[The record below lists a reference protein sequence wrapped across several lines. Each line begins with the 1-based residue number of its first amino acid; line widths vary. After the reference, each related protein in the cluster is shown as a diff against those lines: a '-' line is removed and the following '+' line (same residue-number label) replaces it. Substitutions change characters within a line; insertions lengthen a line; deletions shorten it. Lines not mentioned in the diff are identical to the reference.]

1 MLHKFK
7 KIDYSIVFILL
18 ILMVIS
24 IMAIYSTTTG
34 RPKVEGFTKNMIVF
48 YVLGFVVFFG
58 MSMINYKFIVKNYLY
73 IYGLGLLLL
82 VLVLFIGNEYYGAQ
96 GWLSIGGVSLQPS
109 ELFKLCL
116 IVMLST
122 LLARKKNRPL
132 FLGRDVIPI
141 SLCVLPPLLLVLL
154 QNDLGAV
161 LSYIFIWIG
170 LLWIGN
176 IKFSHALIG
185 FVLAVSAIVAG
196 IQAYIHY
203 HDEITGFLKDIKRA
217 HWAERFDPWLVPEL
231 TSRDVLWQTYN
242 AKLAIGSGGVT
253 GKGYMEGTTVQS
265 NRVPLAYADSIFVQ
279 IGEEFGF
286 VGASVLLLLYFIL
299 IHRLVLIALECK
311 DRVGAYLIVGII
323 AMILYQVFVNI
334 GPFIGLMPLTGITL
348 PFISY
353 GGTSLLINMISMG
366 IAMSIKVHT
375 EDNEDILGS
384 AEQPSITELV
394 MKLFRRKPVQQE
406 QPEQ

>member
-7 KIDYSIVFILL
+7 KIDYSIVFILV

-24 IMAIYSTTTG
+24 ILSIYSTTFG
-34 RPKVEGFTKNMIVF
+34 RPKLEGLTQSSIMYYI
-48 YVLGFVVFFG
+48 LGFVVFFG
-58 MSMINYKFIVKNYLY
+58 MSMINYKFIIKNYLY
-73 IYGLGLLLL
+73 IYGIGMLLLIF
-82 VLVLFIGNEYYGAQ
+82 VMFFGKEYYGAK
-96 GWLSIGGVSLQPS
+96 GWLSIFGVSLQPA

-116 IVMLST
+116 IVFLSA

-132 FLGRDVIPI
+132 YFGRDVIPV

-154 QNDLGAV
+154 QNDLGNA
-161 LSYIFIWIG
+161 LSYVIILVG

-176 IKFSHALIG
+176 IKFTHALIG
-185 FVLAVSAIVAG
+185 FVIAVAAFVGG

-203 HDEITGFLKDIKRA
+203 HDEIVKFLKDVGRS
-217 HWAERFDPWLVPEL
+217 HWADRFDPWLVPDQ

-242 AKLAIGSGGVT
+242 AKLAIGSGGIS
-253 GKGYMEGTTVQS
+253 GKGYMEGTTIQS

-311 DRVGAYLIVGII
+311 DRAGPYLIVGII
-323 AMILYQVFVNI
+323 AMLLYQIFVNI

-348 PFISY
+348 PFISS
-353 GGTSLLINMISMG
+353 GGTSIMINMISMG
-366 IAMSIKVHT
+366 IVMSIKVHT
-375 EDNEDILGS
+375 EENEDILGS
-384 AEQPSITELV
+384 AEQPGITDIVL
-394 MKLFRRKPVQQE
+394 KLFRRKPTQQE
-406 QPEQ
+406 Q

>member
-24 IMAIYSTTTG
+24 ILSIYSTTFG
-34 RPKVEGFTKNMIVF
+34 RPKLEGLTKSAVMYYI
-48 YVLGFVVFFG
+48 LGFVVFFG
-58 MSMINYKFIVKNYLY
+58 ISMINYKFIIKNYLY
-73 IYGLGLLLL
+73 IYGVGMLLL
-82 VLVLFIGNEYYGAQ
+82 VFVIFFGKEYYGAK
-96 GWLSIGGVSLQPS
+96 GWLSIFGVSLQPA

-116 IVMLST
+116 IVFLSAF
-122 LLARKKNRPL
+122 LARKKNRPL
-132 FLGRDVIPI
+132 YFGRDVIPI

-154 QNDLGAV
+154 QNDLGNA
-161 LSYIFIWIG
+161 LSYVVILVG

-176 IKFSHALIG
+176 IKFTHALIG
-185 FVLAVSAIVAG
+185 FIIAVAAFIGG

-203 HDEITGFLKDIKRA
+203 HDEIVKFLKDVGRS
-217 HWAERFDPWLVPEL
+217 HWADRFDPWLVPEL

-242 AKLAIGSGGVT
+242 AKLAIGSGGIT
-253 GKGYMEGTTVQS
+253 GKGYLEGTTIQS

-286 VGASVLLLLYFIL
+286 IGASVLLLLYFIL

-311 DRVGAYLIVGII
+311 DRAGPYLIVGII
-323 AMILYQVFVNI
+323 AMLLYQIFVNI

-348 PFISY
+348 PFISS
-353 GGTSLLINMISMG
+353 GGTSIMINMVSMG
-366 IAMSIKVHT
+366 IVMSIKVHT
-375 EDNEDILGS
+375 EENEDILGS
-384 AEQPSITELV
+384 SEQPGITELV
-394 MKLFRRKPVQQE
+394 MKLFRRNPSQQE
-406 QPEQ
+406 Q

>member
-7 KIDYSIVFILL
+7 KIDYSIVFILV

-24 IMAIYSTTTG
+24 ILSIYSTTFG
-34 RPKVEGFTKNMIVF
+34 RPKLEGLTQSSIMYYI
-48 YVLGFVVFFG
+48 LGFVVFFG
-58 MSMINYKFIVKNYLY
+58 MSMINYKFIIKNYLY
-73 IYGLGLLLL
+73 IYGVGMLLL
-82 VLVLFIGNEYYGAQ
+82 VFVMFFGKEYYGAK
-96 GWLSIGGVSLQPS
+96 GWLSIFGVSLQPA

-116 IVMLST
+116 IVFLSA

-132 FLGRDVIPI
+132 YFGRDVIPV

-154 QNDLGAV
+154 QNDLGNA
-161 LSYIFIWIG
+161 LSYVIILVG

-185 FVLAVSAIVAG
+185 FVIAVAAFVGG

-203 HDEITGFLKDIKRA
+203 HDEIVKFLKDVGRS
-217 HWAERFDPWLVPEL
+217 HWADRFDPWLVPDQ

-242 AKLAIGSGGVT
+242 AKLAIGSGGIS
-253 GKGYMEGTTVQS
+253 GKGYLEGTTIQS

-311 DRVGAYLIVGII
+311 DRAGPYLIVGII
-323 AMILYQVFVNI
+323 AMLLYQIFVNI

-348 PFISY
+348 PFISS
-353 GGTSLLINMISMG
+353 GGTSIMINMISMG
-366 IAMSIKVHT
+366 IVMSIKVHT
-375 EDNEDILGS
+375 EENEDILGS
-384 AEQPSITELV
+384 AEQPGITDIVL
-394 MKLFRRKPVQQE
+394 KLFRRKPSQQE
-406 QPEQ
+406 Q

>member
-24 IMAIYSTTTG
+24 ILSIYSTTFG
-34 RPKVEGFTKNMIVF
+34 RPKLEGLTKSAVLYYI
-48 YVLGFVVFFG
+48 LGFVVFFG
-58 MSMINYKFIVKNYLY
+58 MTMINYKFIIKNYLY
-73 IYGLGLLLL
+73 IYGVGMLLLIF
-82 VLVLFIGNEYYGAQ
+82 VMFFGKEYYGAK
-96 GWLSIGGVSLQPS
+96 GWLSIFGVSLQPA

-116 IVMLST
+116 IVFLSAF
-122 LLARKKNRPL
+122 LARKKNRPL
-132 FLGRDVIPI
+132 YFGRDVIPI

-154 QNDLGAV
+154 QNDLGNA
-161 LSYIFIWIG
+161 LSYVVILVG

-176 IKFSHALIG
+176 IKFTHALIG
-185 FVLAVSAIVAG
+185 FIIAVAAFIGG

-203 HDEITGFLKDIKRA
+203 HDEIVKFLKDVGRS
-217 HWAERFDPWLVPEL
+217 HWADRFDPWLVPEL

-242 AKLAIGSGGVT
+242 AKLAIGSGGIT
-253 GKGYMEGTTVQS
+253 GKGYLEGTTIQS

-286 VGASVLLLLYFIL
+286 IGASVLLLLYFIL

-311 DRVGAYLIVGII
+311 DRAGPYLIVGII
-323 AMILYQVFVNI
+323 AMLLYQIFVNI

-348 PFISY
+348 PFISS
-353 GGTSLLINMISMG
+353 GGTSIMINMISMG
-366 IAMSIKVHT
+366 IVMSIKVHT
-375 EDNEDILGS
+375 EENEDILGS
-384 AEQPSITELV
+384 AEQPGITEMV
-394 MKLFRRKPVQQE
+394 MKLFRRKSTQQE
-406 QPEQ
+406 Q

>member
-24 IMAIYSTTTG
+24 ILSIYSTTFG
-34 RPKVEGFTKNMIVF
+34 RPKLEGLTKSAVLYYI
-48 YVLGFVVFFG
+48 LGFVVFFG
-58 MSMINYKFIVKNYLY
+58 MTMINYKFIIKNYLY
-73 IYGLGLLLL
+73 IYGVGILLLIF
-82 VLVLFIGNEYYGAQ
+82 VMFFGKEYYGAK
-96 GWLSIGGVSLQPS
+96 GWLSIFGVSLQPA

-116 IVMLST
+116 IVFLSAF
-122 LLARKKNRPL
+122 LARKKNRPL
-132 FLGRDVIPI
+132 YFGRDVIPI

-154 QNDLGAV
+154 QNDLGNA
-161 LSYIFIWIG
+161 LSYVVILVG

-176 IKFSHALIG
+176 IKFTHALIG
-185 FVLAVSAIVAG
+185 FIIAVAAFIGG

-203 HDEITGFLKDIKRA
+203 HDEIVKFLKDVGRS
-217 HWAERFDPWLVPEL
+217 HWADRFDPWLVPEL

-242 AKLAIGSGGVT
+242 AKLAIGSGGIT
-253 GKGYMEGTTVQS
+253 GKGYLEGTTIQS

-286 VGASVLLLLYFIL
+286 IGASVLLLLYFIL

-311 DRVGAYLIVGII
+311 DRAGPYLIVGII
-323 AMILYQVFVNI
+323 AMLLYQIFVNI

-348 PFISY
+348 PFISS
-353 GGTSLLINMISMG
+353 GGTSIMINMISMG
-366 IAMSIKVHT
+366 IVMSIKVHT
-375 EDNEDILGS
+375 EENEDILGS
-384 AEQPSITELV
+384 AEQPGITEMV
-394 MKLFRRKPVQQE
+394 MKLFRRKSTQQE
-406 QPEQ
+406 Q

>member
-7 KIDYSIVFILL
+7 KIDYSIVFILV

-24 IMAIYSTTTG
+24 ILSIYSTTFG
-34 RPKVEGFTKNMIVF
+34 RPKLEGLTKSAVMYYI
-48 YVLGFVVFFG
+48 LGFVVFFG
-58 MSMINYKFIVKNYLY
+58 MSMVNYKFIIKNYLY
-73 IYGLGLLLL
+73 IYGVGMLLLIF
-82 VLVLFIGNEYYGAQ
+82 VMFFGKEYYGAK
-96 GWLSIGGVSLQPS
+96 GWLSIFGVSLQPA

-116 IVMLST
+116 IVFLSA

-132 FLGRDVIPI
+132 YFGRDVIPV

-154 QNDLGAV
+154 QNDLGNA
-161 LSYIFIWIG
+161 LSYVIILVG

-176 IKFSHALIG
+176 IKFTHALIG
-185 FVLAVSAIVAG
+185 FIIAVVAFVGG

-203 HDEITGFLKDIKRA
+203 HDEIVKFLKDVGRS
-217 HWAERFDPWLVPEL
+217 HWADRFDPWLVPDQ

-242 AKLAIGSGGVT
+242 AKLAIGSGGIS
-253 GKGYMEGTTVQS
+253 GKGYLEGTTIQS

-311 DRVGAYLIVGII
+311 DRAGPYLIVGII
-323 AMILYQVFVNI
+323 AMLLYQIFVNI

-348 PFISY
+348 PFISS
-353 GGTSLLINMISMG
+353 GGTSIMINMISMG
-366 IAMSIKVHT
+366 IVMSIKVHT
-375 EDNEDILGS
+375 EENEDILGS
-384 AEQPSITELV
+384 AEQPGITDIVL
-394 MKLFRRKPVQQE
+394 KLFRRKPSQQE
-406 QPEQ
+406 Q

>member
-24 IMAIYSTTTG
+24 ILSIYSTTFG
-34 RPKVEGFTKNMIVF
+34 RPKLEGLTRNAVIF
-48 YVLGFVVFFG
+48 YILGFVIFFG
-58 MSMINYKFIVKNYLY
+58 ISMINYKVIIKNYLY
-73 IYGLGLLLL
+73 IYGVGMLLLIL
-82 VLVLFIGNEYYGAQ
+82 VMFIGQEYYGAK
-96 GWLSIGGVSLQPS
+96 GWLSIFGFSLQPA

-116 IVMLST
+116 IVFLSA

-132 FLGRDVIPI
+132 YFGRDVVPV

-154 QNDLGAV
+154 QNDLGNA
-161 LSYIFIWIG
+161 LSYVIILVG

-185 FVLAVSAIVAG
+185 FMIAVAAFVG
-196 IQAYIHY
+196 GTQAYIHY
-203 HDEITGFLKDIKRA
+203 HDEIVKFLKEIGRS
-217 HWAERFDPWLVPEL
+217 HWADRFDPWLVPDQ

-242 AKLAIGSGGVT
+242 AKLAIGSGGIS
-253 GKGYMEGTTVQS
+253 GKGYLEGTTIQS

-311 DRVGAYLIVGII
+311 DRAGPYLIVGII
-323 AMILYQVFVNI
+323 AMLLYQIFVNI

-348 PFISY
+348 PFISS
-353 GGTSLLINMISMG
+353 GGTSLVLNMISMG
-366 IAMSIKVHT
+366 IVMSIKVHT
-375 EDNEDILGS
+375 EENEDILGS
-384 AEQPSITELV
+384 AEQPGITDIVL
-394 MKLFRRKPVQQE
+394 KLFRRKPSQQE
-406 QPEQ
+406 Q

>member
-7 KIDYSIVFILL
+7 KIDYSIVFILV

-24 IMAIYSTTTG
+24 ILSIYSTTFG
-34 RPKVEGFTKNMIVF
+34 RPKLEGLTQSSIMYYI
-48 YVLGFVVFFG
+48 LGFVVFFG
-58 MSMINYKFIVKNYLY
+58 MSMINYKFIIKNYLY
-73 IYGLGLLLL
+73 IYGVGMLLLIF
-82 VLVLFIGNEYYGAQ
+82 VMFFGKEYYGAK
-96 GWLSIGGVSLQPS
+96 GWLSIFGVSLQPA

-116 IVMLST
+116 IVFLSA

-132 FLGRDVIPI
+132 YFGRDVIPV

-154 QNDLGAV
+154 QNDLGNA
-161 LSYIFIWIG
+161 LSYVIILVG

-185 FVLAVSAIVAG
+185 FVIAVAAFVGG

-203 HDEITGFLKDIKRA
+203 HDEIVKFLKDVGRS
-217 HWAERFDPWLVPEL
+217 HWADRFDPWLVPDQ

-242 AKLAIGSGGVT
+242 AKLAIGSGGIS
-253 GKGYMEGTTVQS
+253 GKGYLEGTTIQS

-311 DRVGAYLIVGII
+311 DRAGPYLIVGII
-323 AMILYQVFVNI
+323 AMLLYQIFVNI

-348 PFISY
+348 PFISS
-353 GGTSLLINMISMG
+353 GGTSIMINMISMG
-366 IAMSIKVHT
+366 IVMSIKVHT
-375 EDNEDILGS
+375 EENEDILGS
-384 AEQPSITELV
+384 AEQPGITDIVL
-394 MKLFRRKPVQQE
+394 KLFRRKPSQQE
-406 QPEQ
+406 Q

>member
-7 KIDYSIVFILL
+7 KIDYSIVFILV

-24 IMAIYSTTTG
+24 ILSIYSTTFG
-34 RPKVEGFTKNMIVF
+34 RPKLEGLTQSSIMYYI
-48 YVLGFVVFFG
+48 LGFVVFFG
-58 MSMINYKFIVKNYLY
+58 MSMINYKFIIKNYLY
-73 IYGLGLLLL
+73 IYGVGMLLLIF
-82 VLVLFIGNEYYGAQ
+82 VMFFGKEYYGAK
-96 GWLSIGGVSLQPS
+96 GWLSIFGVSLQPA

-116 IVMLST
+116 IVFLSA

-132 FLGRDVIPI
+132 YFGRDVIPV

-154 QNDLGAV
+154 QNDLGNA
-161 LSYIFIWIG
+161 LSYVIILVG

-176 IKFSHALIG
+176 IKFTHALIG
-185 FVLAVSAIVAG
+185 FVIAVAAFVGG

-203 HDEITGFLKDIKRA
+203 HDEIVKFLKDVGRS
-217 HWAERFDPWLVPEL
+217 HWADRFDPWLVPDQ

-242 AKLAIGSGGVT
+242 AKLAIGSGGIS
-253 GKGYMEGTTVQS
+253 GKGYLEGTTIQS

-311 DRVGAYLIVGII
+311 DRAGPYLIVGII
-323 AMILYQVFVNI
+323 AMLLYQIFVNI

-348 PFISY
+348 PFISS
-353 GGTSLLINMISMG
+353 GGTSIMINMISMG
-366 IAMSIKVHT
+366 IVMSIKVHT
-375 EDNEDILGS
+375 EENEDILGS
-384 AEQPSITELV
+384 AEQPGITDIVL
-394 MKLFRRKPVQQE
+394 KLFRRKPTQQE
-406 QPEQ
+406 Q